1 VFTFD
6 DKGVSFYNTLL
17 NRSQVLVNSR
27 GTSVVENASHKKE
40 ADIDLVRR
48 KKPTMSAEAMHLSGD
63 EIESRAIR
71 KADTTFPLICYR
83 DPADVRTIRRQSR
96 LIMLAILV
104 VAVAVVGVVYKA
116 IQKPDRIVVDLTS
129 GRTVMIN
136 DRELGATEAVKLEK
150 DKLQIADMD
159 YVVKAFVE
167 YLYKV
172 DQRSRSKDIE
182 AALRLM
188 VPGQAKKFAQYLTDQ
203 KILQTQ
209 REQQWNAT
217 WKPEYVEHAPG
228 KPLTVKVYGTQEI
241 DMVIKNESKHAIKH
255 VLLTV
260 ELLPDAPENGTFR
273 LDRNLRSG
281 FRINSIDYKELSA
294 TESEMPV
301 VGQS

>member
-1 VFTFD
+1 
-6 DKGVSFYNTLL
+6 
-17 NRSQVLVNSR
+17 
-27 GTSVVENASHKKE
+27 
-40 ADIDLVRR
+40 
-48 KKPTMSAEAMHLSGD
+48 MSANVLNLPMPNVDDRSEVAKDSD
-63 EIESRAIR
+63 Q
-71 KADTTFPLICYR
+71 TTEFIVPPVVCYR

-96 LIMLAILV
+96 LILLSFVIVAI
-104 VAVAVVGVVYKA
+104 AVLGVVYKA
-116 IQKPDRIVVDLTS
+116 IQKPDRIVVDMSS
-129 GRTVMIN
+129 GRAVMIN

-159 YVVKAFVE
+159 YVVKMYVE
-167 YLYKV
+167 YLYRV

-188 VPGQAKKFAQYLTDQ
+188 VPGQAKKFAEYLTQQ

-209 REQQWNAT
+209 REEQWNAT
-217 WKPEYVEHAPG
+217 WKPEYLEHAPG

-241 DMVIKNESKHAIKH
+241 DMVVKNQSKHQTKH

-281 FRINSIDYKELSA
+281 FRINSIDYKELSS
-294 TESEMPV
+294 TESETPV
-301 VGQS
+301 VNSTQG